1 VIKRREM
8 IQGLIAGLSS
18 SLSAGR
24 ILAKN
29 DDRSAT
35 RTGDGPATMSFDYL
49 EFNCAEALLDESTE
63 FSDSLMAQAMM
74 ASRIC

>member
-1 VIKRREM
+1 
-8 IQGLIAGLSS
+8 
-18 SLSAGR
+18 
-24 ILAKN
+24 
-29 DDRSAT
+29 
-35 RTGDGPATMSFDYL
+35 MSFDYL